1 MAGSFFALWRVRYH
15 RRRFRPLNR
24 SEEGS
29 VRLQTLDRGLAL
41 LEWVAANPGNATVRQ
56 AAEALGVNMTTCY
69 HLVDTLIAR
78 GYLVRTGY
86 GHLGVGT
93 LR

>member
-1 MAGSFFALWRVRYH
+1 M
-15 RRRFRPLNR
+15 
-24 SEEGS
+24 
-29 VRLQTLDRGLAL
+29 RLQTLDRGLAL

-86 GHLGVGT
+86 GHLGVGSGADGSQ
-93 LR
+93 LRLRRSGSADGTTVSGSG